1 MSDDLSKQPNNSD
14 VSDALSP
21 TLTEN
26 IQAKTVSD
34 KQNENAPCNDFDVHC
49 IDSLLPSDLSDAE
62 IMNRS
67 NNAKDKTNDV
77 LNSKSETSGLPIDD
91 NSEKKHKKK
100 NKKDSD
106 DDEAKPKKRKK
117 RNLWWLKISIISF
130 VLAAFFSFISDLT
143 SSFGNLVVILLLLVF
158 LILGSILFDGI
169 GVAVTSCDLAPLL
182 SMSSR
187 KVYGAK
193 TAVRLV
199 KNAEKV
205 SNICN
210 DVIGDIFG
218 IISGG
223 CSIVIVLEIMKILPT
238 VSQQIITIL
247 LSSLVAALT
256 IGGKAILKEVAIKNS
271 KELVMFVAK
280 FLAIFSKE
288 ERKIKKKK

>member
-1 MSDDLSKQPNNSD
+1 MFDDLSKTESENLSASEDSD
-14 VSDALSP
+14 SL
-21 TLTEN
+21 
-26 IQAKTVSD
+26 
-34 KQNENAPCNDFDVHC
+34 HC
-49 IDSLLPSDLSDAE
+49 IDSIHDTEDSVGDETDSEQGERQVEISKRSRKRNVKSDDTE
-62 IMNRS
+62 KDV
-67 NNAKDKTNDV
+67 KDKDT
-77 LNSKSETSGLPIDD
+77 
-91 NSEKKHKKK
+91 NSEQK
-100 NKKDSD
+100 
-106 DDEAKPKKRKK
+106 AKKRKK
-117 RNLWWLKISIISF
+117 RNWWWLKISVISF
-130 VLAAFFSFISDLT
+130 FLAAFFSFLSDLT
-143 SSFGNLVVILLLLVF
+143 ASFGNLIVILLLLIF
-158 LILGSILFDGI
+158 LVLGSIIFDGI

-193 TAVRLV
+193 TAVKLV

-247 LSSLVAALT
+247 ISSLVAAVT

-271 KELVMFVAK
+271 KDLVMFVSK
-280 FLAIFSKE
+280 FIALFSKE
-288 ERKIKKKK
+288 ERKIRKKK

>member
-1 MSDDLSKQPNNSD
+1 M
-14 VSDALSP
+14 
-21 TLTEN
+21 
-26 IQAKTVSD
+26 
-34 KQNENAPCNDFDVHC
+34 
-49 IDSLLPSDLSDAE
+49 
-62 IMNRS
+62 
-67 NNAKDKTNDV
+67 
-77 LNSKSETSGLPIDD
+77 
-91 NSEKKHKKK
+91 
-100 NKKDSD
+100 
-106 DDEAKPKKRKK
+106 
-117 RNLWWLKISIISF
+117 
-130 VLAAFFSFISDLT
+130 
-143 SSFGNLVVILLLLVF
+143 F